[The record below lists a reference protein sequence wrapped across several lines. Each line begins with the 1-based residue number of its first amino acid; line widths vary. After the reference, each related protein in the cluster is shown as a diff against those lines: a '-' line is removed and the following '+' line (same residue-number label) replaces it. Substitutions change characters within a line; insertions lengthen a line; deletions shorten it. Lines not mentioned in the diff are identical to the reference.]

1 MDLSDRKHGESGV
14 RVRQGGG
21 GVEEKFRR
29 GVLGRKGGVYMDMMW
44 VAGLWFSWE
53 CEGESGRIM
62 EVSECLV
69 EKCGHY
75 SIADGK
81 PRSVCF

>member
-1 MDLSDRKHGESGV
+1 MAFYLNIAEEEVGSK
-14 RVRQGGG
+14 RQETWRERNKSQAGGG

-53 CEGESGRIM
+53 CEGESDRIM
-62 EVSECLV
+62 EVS
-69 EKCGHY
+69 
-75 SIADGK
+75 
-81 PRSVCF
+81 